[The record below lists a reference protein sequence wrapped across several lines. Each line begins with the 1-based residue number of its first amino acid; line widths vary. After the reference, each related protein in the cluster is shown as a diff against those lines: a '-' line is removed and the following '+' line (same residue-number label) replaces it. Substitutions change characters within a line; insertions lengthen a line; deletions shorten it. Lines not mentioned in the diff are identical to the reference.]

1 MSDNKKR
8 YEYDDIFSDSS
19 YIDINDRK
27 LLEKRRRTPVKKK
40 KKSRLPI
47 IAVTCAVAL
56 ICGAVAVSAVSG
68 MFSRK
73 PIAAENEPSDNPVV
87 STAAPAVSK
96 ETSETSEKKD
106 ELSFVLDAKFNKDFS
121 RIPEK
126 KRKVL
131 DKEIGSGYAVLYD
144 ATADKLIYSFDGS
157 SKCYPASTTKILTAI
172 VSSKILKKDYVITVG
187 DEIKLIDWD
196 SSTAGLEVGMK
207 LTYEMMLDALLLPSG
222 NDAAYTLAVTT
233 ARVYKNDPKLS
244 NEKAVKVFAEL
255 MNKAAK
261 EIGCKG
267 SHFVCPDGIHDDN
280 HYTTAEDLAR
290 IAAYARTVPIVMN
303 SCKKSHVEWELIANG
318 HENDKKNSK
327 ASDDDSEEDTP
338 FDDVEYSNHIEW
350 FNSNKLINPE
360 SGQYSKYADGMKTGF
375 TDEAGTCLVS
385 SATMNGHTMIAV
397 VMKSESNYNKYRHSN
412 LLFQTGFKTYN
423 LNYTFKNEYVE

>member
-1 MSDNKKR
+1 
-8 YEYDDIFSDSS
+8 
-19 YIDINDRK
+19 
-27 LLEKRRRTPVKKK
+27 
-40 KKSRLPI
+40 
-47 IAVTCAVAL
+47 
-56 ICGAVAVSAVSG
+56 
-68 MFSRK
+68 
-73 PIAAENEPSDNPVV
+73 
-87 STAAPAVSK
+87 
-96 ETSETSEKKD
+96 
-106 ELSFVLDAKFNKDFS
+106 
-121 RIPEK
+121 
-126 KRKVL
+126 
-131 DKEIGSGYAVLYD
+131 
-144 ATADKLIYSFDGS
+144 
-157 SKCYPASTTKILTAI
+157 
-172 VSSKILKKDYVITVG
+172 
-187 DEIKLIDWD
+187 
-196 SSTAGLEVGMK
+196 
-207 LTYEMMLDALLLPSG
+207 MMLDALLLPSG

-385 SATMNGHTMIAV
+385 SATMNGHRHTSAV
-397 VMKSESNYNKYRHSN
+397 TANMKVYAHTNGCLRRRTHPARLEAASLTLRLPSIRPQLAEQEVRWHGERQVKNGRHPLGQPQHTN
-412 LLFQTGFKTYN
+412 PNGRQHVVKH
-423 LNYTFKNEYVE
+423 